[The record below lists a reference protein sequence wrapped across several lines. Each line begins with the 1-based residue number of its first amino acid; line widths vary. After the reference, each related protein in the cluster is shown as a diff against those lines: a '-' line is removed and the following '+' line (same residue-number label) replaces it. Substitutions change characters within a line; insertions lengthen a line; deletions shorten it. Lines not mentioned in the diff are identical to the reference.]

1 MKEDIMQNLT
11 DKKIMKKMMME
22 IIAAHVL
29 IMKRL
34 IQSKYNVLERL
45 YN

>member
-1 MKEDIMQNLT
+1 MKEGTMQNLT

-29 IMKRL
+29 IMKKL
-34 IQSKYNVLERL
+34 IQSKFSGLERL